1 MEEDLPPPPGVVHD
15 PSAAL
20 LRMLETTCKQ
30 RAEREAERDQLQRAA
45 DDYEELIGTLTSLPA
60 KVEHKVMVPF
70 GKLAFFPGSLRHTNE
85 IMVLLGDNYFALRSA
100 EQAAGIALRRA
111 EYVRPQVAAA
121 QADVDILTTRI
132 EQIRAYGEMQDVR
145 PGEFEIREPYFSDD
159 EAEGEEEED
168 DDEAAV
174 NALLGGGDAEEEEE
188 EEDAEDMEGEGEQA
202 LLAALNA
209 ASTSSDVPSATA
221 DYPKPARA
229 KALGAAS
236 LGKKAEHWGED
247 SSAAAS
253 TLSRGEDSSA
263 AASTLSRLVADEAR
277 KAEAAAAAASHAA
290 SAMGDSDDDS
300 DDDSGPTRPNLPPLS
315 ASSPSKAAS
324 IASARAGASL
334 RGSARPAARVMP
346 SGVIAP
352 QSATSAAPA
361 GGAAAAREDETAAFR
376 TTVLEREPSRPP
388 PTDET
393 ILMREISREKARL
406 DRVRGTPSGYEDAF
420 GMAPEAGDEEEEAKP
435 KVSRFMASRRRQ

>member
-1 MEEDLPPPPGVVHD
+1 MASMEEDLPPPPGVVHD

-100 EQAAGIALRRA
+100 EQAAGIASRRA

-159 EAEGEEEED
+159 EAEGEEED

-174 NALLGGGDAEEEEE
+174 NALLGGGGAEEEEE

-209 ASTSSDVPSATA
+209 ASTSADVPSAMA
-221 DYPKPARA
+221 NYPKPARA
-229 KALGAAS
+229 KASGAAN
-236 LGKKAEHWGED
+236 LGKKSVHWGED
-247 SSAAAS
+247 SSAAP
-253 TLSRGEDSSA
+253 
-263 AASTLSRLVADEAR
+263 STLSRLVADEAR

-334 RGSARPAARVMP
+334 PGSARPAARVTP

-406 DRVRGTPSGYEDAF
+406 DRVRGTPSGYDDAF